1 MASTSN
7 NSSNN
12 QPQTQVP
19 RLTKQNYDMW
29 CIQLKAILGSLDL
42 WELIED
48 GFAEPKSAEAEAILS
63 NAEKKTLKESRKR
76 DSKALV
82 TIHQGLDEAGLEM
95 VAPANTSKEAWEI
108 LKKYYSGVDKVKKVR
123 LQSLR
128 AEFEKL
134 NKESTESISD
144 YFTKVISVVHQMR
157 RNGEDIS
164 DVRVME
170 KILRSLDSKFDY
182 VVVAIEESKD
192 LEKMTVEELMGSLQ
206 AHEQKIEKRGEGRS
220 LEQALQAK
228 LTLKEKNESSGGSY
242 QRGRGFYRRG
252 RGGRSHKNNEV
263 HEGRGGNRNSF
274 TLRGRGRSR
283 GRGRGGRSGLRYD
296 LSEIQ
301 CYNCKDFGHYALDCH
316 RNNVGEDKK
325 VNFAEKDADEG
336 PALLLACGNFE
347 SCNSSTWYL
356 DTGASNHMCG
366 THEFFVELDE
376 RHSGNI
382 TFGDLSQ
389 RPVKGRG
396 KILLELK
403 NGDQRYI
410 SDVYYVPDMKNNIL
424 SLGQL
429 LEKGFTVQM
438 KNMSLCVYDNNNVLI
453 ARVKMTKNRMF
464 PLNLNIHQSN
474 CFKAIVGDES
484 TLWHLRYGHLNFGA
498 LELLAKNNMVIGL
511 PKIDRNNP
519 SMIDEFKQSM
529 VKEFEM
535 TDMGL
540 MAYFLGIEVKQG
552 SNGIFI
558 SQSKYATE
566 ILKKFALEDCQPV
579 DILVEC
585 GTKLTKEGAG
595 KLGGSCDDRKSTT
608 GFVFYLGETTFTW
621 SSKKQPIVALSTCEA
636 EYVAAASCV
645 CHAIWLRKLLEEL
658 QQKQEDATKIY
669 IDNKSAIAL
678 AKNPIHHERSK
689 HIDTRFHFIREHV
702 KEQEV
707 ELVHVKTHEQ
717 VADIFTKPLKA
728 DMFYYLQKKLGVMAL
743 EDTSLRRENVDY

>member
-1 MASTSN
+1 
-7 NSSNN
+7 
-12 QPQTQVP
+12 
-19 RLTKQNYDMW
+19 
-29 CIQLKAILGSLDL
+29 
-42 WELIED
+42 
-48 GFAEPKSAEAEAILS
+48 
-63 NAEKKTLKESRKR
+63 
-76 DSKALV
+76 
-82 TIHQGLDEAGLEM
+82 M

-128 AEFEKL
+128 AKFEKL
-134 NKESTESISD
+134 NKETTESISD

-164 DVRVME
+164 DVRIME
-170 KILRSLDSKFDY
+170 KVLRSLDSKFDY
-182 VVVAIEESKD
+182 VVVVIEESKD

-228 LTLKEKNESSGGSY
+228 LTLKEKNESSGDSY

-252 RGGRSHKNNEV
+252 RGGMSHKNNEV
-263 HEGRGGNRNSF
+263 HEGHGGNRNSF

-283 GRGRGGRSGLRYD
+283 GRGRGGRSGLRYG

-301 CYNCKDFGHYALDCH
+301 CYNCKDFGHYASDCH
-316 RNNVGEDKK
+316 CNNVSEDKK
-325 VNFAEKDADEG
+325 VNFAEKDVDEG

-347 SCNSSTWYL
+347 SCNSSTRYL

-366 THEFFVELDE
+366 TQEFFVELDE
-376 RHSGNI
+376 RHNGNI

-389 RPVKGRG
+389 RPVKGRS

-403 NGDQRYI
+403 NGDQSVAYAKIQEERRTKLEDKSQKCILLGYGENSCGYKLYNPI
-410 SDVYYVPDMKNNIL
+410 TKKVVMLRDVQFDEEQLWNWNDEGQKQKLILEEEQEQKNEDNEHNVPASPLPQAEIL
-424 SLGQL
+424 PSPNGS
-429 LEKGFTVQM
+429 K
-438 KNMSLCVYDNNNVLI
+438 S
-453 ARVKMTKNRMF
+453 
-464 PLNLNIHQSN
+464 
-474 CFKAIVGDES
+474 
-484 TLWHLRYGHLNFGA
+484 
-498 LELLAKNNMVIGL
+498 
-511 PKIDRNNP
+511 NNP

-535 TDMGL
+535 TDLGL

-558 SQSKYATE
+558 SQTKYAAE
-566 ILKKFALEDCQPV
+566 ILKKFAIEDCQLV
-579 DILVEC
+579 DIPVEC

-595 KLGGSCDDRKSTT
+595 KLELAGYSDSDWVGSCDDRKSTT
-608 GFVFYLGETTFTW
+608 GFVFYLGETAFTW

-678 AKNPIHHERSK
+678 AKNPVHHERSK

-728 DMFYYLQKKLGVMAL
+728 DMFYYLQKKLGVMTL
-743 EDTSLRRENVDY
+743 EDTNLLTITHLPKKQAKRNQSNKNLLGPGNTGNESVIAKGVTLIRELEPLLSMRKKVLKRATLHLIKRPRMVKIYPPT

>member
-12 QPQTQVP
+12 QPQTQ
-19 RLTKQNYDMW
+19 
-29 CIQLKAILGSLDL
+29 
-42 WELIED
+42 ELIED
-48 GFAEPKSAEAEAILS
+48 GFAEPESAEAEAILS

-82 TIHQGLDEAGLEM
+82 TIYQGLDEAGLEM

-453 ARVKMTKNRMF
+453 AR
-464 PLNLNIHQSN
+464 
-474 CFKAIVGDES
+474 
-484 TLWHLRYGHLNFGA
+484 
-498 LELLAKNNMVIGL
+498 
-511 PKIDRNNP
+511 NNP

-595 KLGGSCDDRKSTT
+595 KLVNPTYYKSLVGCLRYLTCTRPDLLFGVGLGGSCDDRKSTT